1 MLKNLVDFVFYMF
14 PMIVIPLG
22 VFAICVG
29 IKAICR
35 DISEIKEMDKE
46 KHEEKICLKK

>member
-1 MLKNLVDFVFYMF
+1 MLKNLVDFVFHVF

-29 IKAICR
+29 IKGICIE
-35 DISEIKEMDKE
+35 ISDIKEMDKE
-46 KHEEKICLKK
+46 KISLRK

>member
-29 IKAICR
+29 IKAICIE
-35 DISEIKEMDKE
+35 ISEIKEMDKE
-46 KHEEKICLKK
+46 KISLKK

>member
-1 MLKNLVDFVFYMF
+1 MLKNLVDFVFHMF

-46 KHEEKICLKK
+46 KISLKK